1 MTADPIAMPSTRYWT
16 FVTLSDAVAVSVTK
30 PETVEPSDG
39 VMNATDGGVMSLEGG
54 VMSLKGGVMSLEG
67 VREVGLLLALESPT
81 ATVTWMVEF
90 PRTLLIL
97 PTTASENESGPL

>member
-16 FVTLSDAVAVSVTK
+16 FATLSDAVAVSVTK

-39 VMNATDGGVMSLEGG
+39 VMNATDGGR
-54 VMSLKGGVMSLEG
+54 MSLEG

-90 PRTLLIL
+90 PGTLLIL